1 MTLESTDSPHVMQS
15 LLSPVLSEGEVQDPA
30 DEPMG
35 KVVVSQSCT
44 TSAYHVHITNRGVS
58 KNSVQ
63 FCIYAASI
71 KHKDSSIIWDG
82 EHERKSVP
90 AAVNPGWQQV

>member
-1 MTLESTDSPHVMQS
+1 MQS

-44 TSAYHVHITNRGVS
+44 TSAYHVHIIKRVVS
-58 KNSVQ
+58 KNTVQ
-63 FCIYAASI
+63 GCIYAASV
-71 KHKDSSIIWDG
+71 KTPRFKQDSEEVFGMVKNGSQDL
-82 EHERKSVP
+82 P
-90 AAVNPGWQQV
+90 L